1 MCLKMEKNKQKYRTK
16 DAVLDKI
23 KKSMTTGDFKS
34 AISLLTLE
42 LEQDPKNVENLYLL
56 AVSQRYNRDFEKAL
70 ENIKSLLELDP
81 DFSRGYQEKGH
92 VFRAMGKFDL
102 ALESYHRAT
111 QLNSALVASLNA
123 QIAILEDANKPQQ
136 ARPLKAQLKYIEGL
150 PKHLIAII
158 DLIAQGKL
166 IKAEQICKAFL
177 QKNPRNVE
185 GIRLLAQIAMK
196 LGVLDDAEFLLES
209 AVDFAPSNSRARIDY
224 IQVLRK
230 RQNYSNALKQA
241 KSLLIMEPENPQ
253 FQSVYAIE
261 AMQSGEFDDALN
273 IFDEILQKIPEDPV
287 TLTSRGHALKT
298 LGQREKSID
307 SYKRAIAKYPGHG
320 EAHFSLSNLKLFK
333 FSDEDIKLMEEQE
346 QSDRVSH
353 MSKIYFNFALGK
365 AYEDKNL
372 FDRAFQYYERGNRQK
387 KAQSRYVAS
396 DLTTEFKDQEKV
408 FTAKFIESHADT
420 GCNASDPIFVVGLP
434 RSGSTLL
441 EQILAS
447 HSQVDGTMELPNI
460 LSLAQKLRRG
470 EKLSSQ
476 NHYPGI
482 LKEISPLILKEY
494 GETYIK
500 ETRIHRGKAPFFIDK
515 MPNNFRHI
523 GLISLILPN
532 AKIIDAR
539 RHPMA
544 CCFSGFKQLFAEG
557 QEFTYGLEEVGTY
570 YKDYV
575 NLMDHWDRVL
585 PNKVFRVQYE
595 DLVTN
600 FDSIVEEL
608 LEFCGLNFEKSC
620 VEFYKTDRSV
630 RTPSSEQVR
639 QPIYTSGIEQWK
651 GFDKHLAPLKKS
663 LGSVLDRYPIQD

>member
-1 MCLKMEKNKQKYRTK
+1 MCPKMEKNKQKYRTK

-42 LEQDPKNVENLYLL
+42 LEQDPKNLENLYLL

-123 QIAILEDANKPQQ
+123 QIAILEDANQSQQ
-136 ARPLKAQLKYIEGL
+136 ARSLKAQLKYIEGL
-150 PKHLIAII
+150 PKHLIAVI

-177 QKNPRNVE
+177 QKNPSNVE

-241 KSLLIMEPENPQ
+241 KSLLNMEPENPQ

-273 IFDEILQKIPEDPV
+273 VFDKILEKIPEDPV

-307 SYKRAIAKYPGHG
+307 SYKRAISKYPGHG

-333 FSDEDIKLMEEQE
+333 FSDQDIKLMEEQE

-396 DLTTEFKDQEKV
+396 DLTAEFKDQEKV
-408 FTAKFIESHADT
+408 FTEKFIESHADT
-420 GCNASDPIFVVGLP
+420 GCKASDPIFVVGLP

-482 LKEISPLILKEY
+482 LKEISPLTLKEY

-500 ETRIHRGKAPFFIDK
+500 DTRIHRGKAPFFIDK

-608 LEFCGLNFEKSC
+608 LEFCGLDFEKSC

-663 LGSVLDRYPIQD
+663 LGNILDRYPIQD

>member
-1 MCLKMEKNKQKYRTK
+1 
-16 DAVLDKI
+16 
-23 KKSMTTGDFKS
+23 
-34 AISLLTLE
+34 
-42 LEQDPKNVENLYLL
+42 
-56 AVSQRYNRDFEKAL
+56 
-70 ENIKSLLELDP
+70 
-81 DFSRGYQEKGH
+81 
-92 VFRAMGKFDL
+92 
-102 ALESYHRAT
+102 
-111 QLNSALVASLNA
+111 
-123 QIAILEDANKPQQ
+123 
-136 ARPLKAQLKYIEGL
+136 
-150 PKHLIAII
+150 
-158 DLIAQGKL
+158 
-166 IKAEQICKAFL
+166 
-177 QKNPRNVE
+177 
-185 GIRLLAQIAMK
+185 
-196 LGVLDDAEFLLES
+196 
-209 AVDFAPSNSRARIDY
+209 
-224 IQVLRK
+224 
-230 RQNYSNALKQA
+230 
-241 KSLLIMEPENPQ
+241 MEPENPQ

-273 IFDEILQKIPEDPV
+273 VFDKILEKIPEDPV

-333 FSDEDIKLMEEQE
+333 FSDQDIKLMEEQE

-396 DLTTEFKDQEKV
+396 DLTAEFKDQEKV
-408 FTAKFIESHADT
+408 FTEKFIESHADT
-420 GCNASDPIFVVGLP
+420 GCKASDPIFVVGLP

-482 LKEISPLILKEY
+482 LKEISPLTLKEY

-500 ETRIHRGKAPFFIDK
+500 DTRIHRGKAPFFIDK

-608 LEFCGLNFEKSC
+608 LEFCGLDFEKSC

-663 LGSVLDRYPIQD
+663 LGNILDRYPIQD

>member
-1 MCLKMEKNKQKYRTK
+1 MCPKMEKNKQKYRTK

-56 AVSQRYNRDFEKAL
+56 VVSQRYNRDFEKAL

-123 QIAILEDANKPQQ
+123 QIAILDDADQSQQ
-136 ARPLKAQLKYIEGL
+136 ARSLKAQLKYIEGL
-150 PKHLIAII
+150 PKHLIAVI

-241 KSLLIMEPENPQ
+241 KSLLNMEPENPQ

-273 IFDEILQKIPEDPV
+273 VFDKILEKIPEDPV

-333 FSDEDIKLMEEQE
+333 FSDQDIKLMEEQE

-372 FDRAFQYYERGNRQK
+372 FDRAFQYYERGNLQK

-396 DLTTEFKDQEKV
+396 DLTAEFKDQEKV
-408 FTAKFIESHADT
+408 FTEKFIESHADT
-420 GCNASDPIFVVGLP
+420 GCKASDPIFVVGLP

-447 HSQVDGTMELPNI
+447 HSKVDGTMELPNV

-482 LKEISPLILKEY
+482 LKEISPLTLKEY

-500 ETRIHRGKAPFFIDK
+500 DTRIHRGKAPFFIDK

-608 LEFCGLNFEKSC
+608 LEFCGLDFEKSC

-663 LGSVLDRYPIQD
+663 LGNILDRYPIQD